1 MHRGTVQRV
10 TAFEGNLIMMNLEM
24 DIFIKMFD
32 FIMTNLQMA
41 RERVS
46 QMATVWIIKVKL
58 VWNSM
63 KIPHSRE
70 Y

>member
-1 MHRGTVQRV
+1 
-10 TAFEGNLIMMNLEM
+10 
-24 DIFIKMFD
+24 
-32 FIMTNLQMA
+32 MA
-41 RERVS
+41 RDRVS

-58 VWNSM
+58 VWKSM